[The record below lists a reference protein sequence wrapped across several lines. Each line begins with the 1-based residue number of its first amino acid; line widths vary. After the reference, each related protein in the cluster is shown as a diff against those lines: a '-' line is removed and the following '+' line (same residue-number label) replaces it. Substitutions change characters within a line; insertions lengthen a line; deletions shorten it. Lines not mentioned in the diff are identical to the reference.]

1 MRIHA
6 IKGSSRNIGI
16 TKIADYAE
24 QLEDAAHE
32 KDIAFLQVHHEP
44 FMVQL
49 EQQLRAIDAFLD
61 GFNKIKAINLESKL
75 EKVYKE
81 TLDLDIVQ
89 KLYTGFVTYDIEVIE
104 AQLKALEPYAFPKPI
119 EEFIHRL
126 GEYLDELEYEKGV
139 EEIQQYLM
147 AE

>member
-1 MRIHA
+1 M
-6 IKGSSRNIGI
+6 
-16 TKIADYAE
+16 
-24 QLEDAAHE
+24 
-32 KDIAFLQVHHEP
+32 
-44 FMVQL
+44 
-49 EQQLRAIDAFLD
+49 
-61 GFNKIKAINLESKL
+61 
-75 EKVYKE
+75 
-81 TLDLDIVQ
+81 DLDIVQ
-89 KLYTGFVTYDIEVIE
+89 KLYTGFETYDIEVIE